1 MKNNVPAITAY
12 QKVGFTFKS
21 EKSSENRKL
30 GRLLPYH
37 AKIMMRKD

>member
-1 MKNNVPAITAY
+1 MRNNVPAITPY

-21 EKSSENRKL
+21 EKSSGNRKP